1 MAITGVAI
9 EQYDDRIM
17 KEGQD
22 GQRSFTR
29 GWKIELDLNA
39 ATEQELEAIE
49 KHVEA
54 LVPVARY
61 DGHPSDGACF
71 ARELELRP
79 ESLSIWKAIVTYGSF
94 QATAR
99 TPIAALP
106 TGEGGEPPKP
116 DRKQDKS
123 TPANQRYPEINYV
136 DVKRSKPLEKDA
148 ANGVPVE
155 NTAGD
160 PYDPPIEVERSKYGI
175 QVRWWA
181 MVEGFDFE
189 AHMQFADKVNEEP
202 ITILGV
208 TYPEHTLRV
217 SSLTPKPIWD
227 VIETE
232 ISEQTVR
239 LVSLV
244 WELNATL
251 EYDPDTHKIEV
262 LNAGKRYLPGG
273 TGTLRAIIDGTGSTV
288 SDPVPLAADGDIL
301 GDTAEKVYQQWNGY
315 VPMDLNDLFNPPEDP

>member
-1 MAITGVAI
+1 MAITGTAI

-29 GWKIELDLNA
+29 GWKIELDLSA
-39 ATEQELEAIE
+39 ATEGEIDAIE

-61 DGHPSDGACF
+61 AGHPSDGACF

-79 ESLSIWKAIVTYGSF
+79 ESLSIWKATVTYGSF
-94 QATAR
+94 QAPAR
-99 TPIAALP
+99 TPIDALP
-106 TGEGGEPPKP
+106 AGEGGEPPKP

-123 TPANQRYPEINYV
+123 TPANERYPEISYARV
-136 DVKRSKPLEKDA
+136 QRSKPLEKDA
-148 ANGVPVE
+148 TNGVPVE

-160 PYDPPIEVERSKYGI
+160 PYDPPIEVERSKYQI
-175 QVRWWA
+175 QIRWWA

-189 AHMQFADKVNEEP
+189 SHMQFMDKVNEEP
-202 ITILGV
+202 ITILGIE
-208 TYPEHTLRV
+208 YPAFTLRV
-217 SSLTPKPIWD
+217 VDLAPKPIWD

-262 LNAGKRYLPGG
+262 LNAGKRELIGG
-273 TGTLRAIIDGTGSTV
+273 RLWAIGDGTGSTV
-288 SDPVPLAADGDIL
+288 SDPVPLGEDGAIL
-301 GDTAEKVYQQWNGY
+301 LPSAEKVYQVWNGY